1 MAQNGSLF
9 WLPNALTLARC
20 ALAFWVAWLIYTL
33 PALSVLPFAAFVAVA
48 LTDFIDGIAA
58 RRLGAVSK
66 LGAFL
71 DPIADKLLVGL
82 SLIALT
88 VKLEVDFVLLIPT
101 LAIIVRDL
109 LITAL
114 RLFPSIDLP
123 VSQLAKWKTAIEMV
137 GICGLL
143 LAGAWISSFLWVLG
157 LILVWVAAL
166 LAVYTLGLYVGALLG
181 NQNDRANT

>member
-1 MAQNGSLF
+1 MAQNGTLL

-33 PALSVLPFAAFVAVA
+33 PALSILPFAAFVAVA
-48 LTDFIDGIAA
+48 LTDFIDGFAA

-66 LGAFL
+66 LGALL

-88 VKLEVDFVLLIPT
+88 VKLEGDLVLLIPT

-143 LAGAWISSFLWVLG
+143 LAGAWISSFLWVLA

-166 LAVYTLGLYVGALLG
+166 LAVYTLGLYVGALLV